1 MAPYIPKPGAWH
13 SLRWIP
19 HCQSGNQMTLPVL
32 LSWQCFVE
40 TTFPSPVMFLTGRVL
55 LPHSP
60 LMHPNK
66 SAGTTNTPLPHY
78 SLHWLTLVPEAEFKF
93 QTVCYDRPWAGL
105 CLDVLHLALT
115 LSSLQAMFCSE
126 ALLYVSRLRRLWV
139 WSPEPQ
145 SIKLWWRLLQFP
157 RCWVA
162 SWRLSA
168 KGLLDN
174 GSFLGWRIRLLPAC
188 PCCPFFF
195 KTFIIPTP
203 SYFTIVLGFSS

>member
-60 LMHPNK
+60 LMHPNT

-78 SLHWLTLVPEAEFKF
+78 SLHWLTLVLEAEFKF

-145 SIKLWWRLLQFP
+145 SIKLWWRLLQLP
-157 RCWVA
+157 RCWWLLEGFLLRVCWTMAAFWAGA
-162 SWRLSA
+162 S
-168 KGLLDN
+168 
-174 GSFLGWRIRLLPAC
+174 GSFLHAHAVRSFSRRLSFPPLL
-188 PCCPFFF
+188 
-195 KTFIIPTP
+195 I
-203 SYFTIVLGFSS
+203 LQ